1 MQTFGLYLG
10 EIAYLD
16 TDNAARPASLLE
28 VGTHVVVGQLVGD
41 GANCLRASLMAAPVP
56 PLSAAHASFTR
67 HTANPTYSP
76 PKNKAPFLIYSVA
89 PSTFYPRDAMRKR
102 GLCYGNVSVCHTPVL
117 CLNDYTYLK
126 TFSTIW

>member
-56 PLSAAHASFTR
+56 TLSAAHASFITR
-67 HTANPTYSP
+67 HTANPTYSI
-76 PKNKAPFLIYSVA
+76 L
-89 PSTFYPRDAMRKR
+89 RRKTK
-102 GLCYGNVSVCHTPVL
+102 LH
-117 CLNDYTYLK
+117 
-126 TFSTIW
+126 F